1 MQKDCLLQLDMLY
14 TYTYPAMIEAGWEA
28 MSFPY
33 KTTHWPSWSH
43 FAMYQ
48 GQQHTSPP
56 DRYKDAAD
64 LRPRT
69 AEGRDRPLT
78 LSEPCEQC
86 KIKT

>member
-1 MQKDCLLQLDMLY
+1 M
-14 TYTYPAMIEAGWEA
+14 G
-28 MSFPY
+28 FPY
-33 KTTHWPSWSH
+33 KTNELPSWSH

-64 LRPRT
+64 IRPRT

-78 LSEPCEQC
+78 PGKRCEQC
-86 KIKT
+86 RKTVDTLHSRMVVVNRDPFTVVASFIEIPI